1 MRARADRSGRRVQ
14 AVFRAAGKVGRLAP
28 ALPPEWPR
36 NVTAAVSQVI
46 KDINSETCISTAISE
61 RPLMNHPRGRKFT

>member
-1 MRARADRSGRRVQ
+1 MGARADSPGRRVRAEQ

-46 KDINSETCISTAISE
+46 KDINSETCTSQLSLLSE
-61 RPLMNHPRGRKFT
+61 SH